1 MRRLLPAVLVLVLL
15 AVAGG
20 YGFRA
25 YLQRYMDAPGPLAEP
40 TIVYLPRGSGV
51 DEITRRLVEKGA
63 LSHPLLFRIALRL
76 SGRDRRLQAGEYEI
90 EPGMSPNAILDRI
103 ERGLVVLHRITV
115 PEGFTVAQVYGLLE
129 ETEFLAGELPDPPPE
144 GRLLPETYLFPRDA
158 ARRQVVE
165 AMRAAMDAALREAWE
180 GRDPDLPLANEG
192 ELLTLASIV
201 EKETSIAEEYPIVA
215 GVFVNRL
222 RRGMRLQSDPT
233 VIYAITRGSGP
244 LGRRLT
250 RADLAIDDPYNT
262 YLVAGLPPG
271 PIANPGRAALLAT
284 ARPAKVD
291 YLYFVADGTGG
302 HAFSRTLAEHN
313 RKVRNWRKIRDEARG
328 TVPVPVERPDAAE
341 ASADAEAQPQ

>member
-51 DEITRRLVEKGA
+51 DEITRRLAEKGA

-180 GRDPDLPLANEG
+180 GRDPELPLANEG

-313 RKVRNWRKIRDEARG
+313 RKVRNWRKIRDEAGG

-341 ASADAEAQPQ
+341 ASADAEARPQ